1 MSQPRR
7 PSATGS
13 AATPALR
20 PGRSLAPDLARGFML
35 LFIAL
40 VNAQFFLTHSETV
53 RTLTDQVLTAVQGT
67 LVNGRAIPLF
77 SLLFGYGTVWI
88 MRRVI
93 DSGGGWVH
101 ARVVLRRRGLWMLVI
116 GLLHGT
122 LLLPVDIVGAYGL
135 GLLLFVGF
143 LRARDSVLL
152 WSAGA
157 FAVASAALNTALSLS
172 DAFNTAPGAE
182 ESAAAVPSLVETG
195 FLAASSERFAEWI
208 LYTPVTLLLVV
219 MPPMLLGMWAGR
231 RGLMERPREHRTLL
245 VRTAVIGLSI
255 AVAAGLPDAL
265 VSAQFLPEPEPVALM
280 SLWIVHDLAGW
291 AGGPG
296 WAALITLV
304 AVYLAE
310 RAAGRAS
317 SPTGTTGTSAAT
329 ANPVP
334 GQAAIPDVTGSLG
347 PVATAIAAV
356 GERSLSCYLAQSVV
370 FALVFAPY
378 GLGLGATASA
388 ATAVLVAVLT
398 WALTVVLADLS
409 RRFGLRGPAEVLLRK
424 LTYARTHLPSAQH
437 QHQHQ
442 QN

>member
-1 MSQPRR
+1 MSQSRR
-7 PSATGS
+7 PPATGS
-13 AATPALR
+13 ASALR

-40 VNAQFFLTHSETV
+40 VNAQFFLTHSETI
-53 RTLTDQVLTAVQGT
+53 RTLADQVLVFVQST

-93 DSGGGWVH
+93 NSGGGWVH

-116 GLLHGT
+116 GLLHGA

-152 WSAGA
+152 WSAAA

-172 DAFNTAPGAE
+172 DAFNTAPGADE
-182 ESAAAVPSLVETG
+182 PVAAVPSLVETG
-195 FLAASSERFAEWI
+195 FLAASSERFAEWS

-219 MPPMLLGMWAGR
+219 MPPLLLGMWAGR
-231 RGLMERPREHRTLL
+231 RGILEHPVEHRTFL
-245 VRTAVIGLSI
+245 VRVAVIGLGI
-255 AVAAGLPDAL
+255 AVVAGLPDAL
-265 VSAQFLPEPEPVALM
+265 VTAQFLPEPEPVALI

-296 WAALITLV
+296 WAALIALV
-304 AVYLAE
+304 AMRLAE
-310 RAAGRAS
+310 RAAGRANAPS
-317 SPTGTTGTSAAT
+317 STDT
-329 ANPVP
+329 ANRAVV
-334 GQAAIPDVTGSLG
+334 PDVTGSLG

-356 GERSLSCYLAQSVV
+356 GERSLSCYLAQSVA
-370 FALVFAPY
+370 FTLVFAPY

-388 ATAVLVAVLT
+388 STAVLVAVLT
-398 WALTVVLADLS
+398 WALTVVLADVS
-409 RRFGLRGPAEVLLRK
+409 RRFGVRGPAEVVLRR
-424 LTYARTHLPSAQH
+424 LTYARTHLPSS
-437 QHQHQ
+437 QHQ